1 MDTSDNLCFSDAKVS
16 LSCTNVVIY
25 LYMFR
30 WIMTKRLV
38 KLWPQYQLDFPWPL
52 FEAFIGVS
60 IKFRSLKSII

>member
-52 FEAFIGVS
+52 FEAFIS
-60 IKFRSLKSII
+60 